1 MRLVVVC
8 YARCVVAATWDR
20 MAVYVVGGEE
30 VMVLESQWMDFVDS
44 RGLILIALALP
55 ALADQRGRV
64 TQYNILM
71 FDVQ

>member
-1 MRLVVVC
+1 
-8 YARCVVAATWDR
+8 
-20 MAVYVVGGEE
+20 MAVYVVGEEE

-44 RGLILIALALP
+44 RGLILIALALQ

-71 FDVQ
+71 FDGQ